1 MSKSTK
7 EILDIKTR
15 LLTDGLAIFVEGK
28 QFSTKYLKRIWQQTP
43 DKLKQVLLENLA
55 YAETHWLPLILN
67 KEKIVY
73 NTNQPL
79 FEPLFFKNQ
88 LYDLLFCE
96 EVDEVRQLTYL
107 KQFYNLEF
115 SFKETTATLPAGTE
129 FSWKK
134 KRQPIA
140 IVPFTFGKESLVTLA
155 LCLELGI
162 KPILVYCQ
170 EPSQPYE
177 EKYKLQKLAEIS
189 KKYKVPYYFIKH
201 QPGLFRYGKAFN
213 LKFRSEIGWGTQVTL
228 LTLLV
233 MPFVYHFQADYIL
246 YGNENSNNEKEL
258 ANGWKVYSSADQTGQ
273 ITGAQNNLVQI
284 LSNGHCQLKST
295 LEPLEEINIFHLLIH
310 RYPDLSRYLFSC
322 FAETPLYRGSQW
334 CNHCYK
340 CTRLYLFTK
349 ALGVNPAKIG
359 FKKDLLQSA
368 GDWRNYFG
376 SAVRTGST
384 DELDFAFYLL
394 YRKNDQSPCVKLFKE
409 KKLPHLKSWS
419 WYAGYFSQL
428 KAKDNLPKAYQK
440 KLLTIFNQDLTSFKK
455 LL

>member
-1 MSKSTK
+1 MAQK
-7 EILDIKTR
+7 EQSLKISASQFKRGFNLK
-15 LLTDGLAIFVEGK
+15 VMGK
-28 QFSTKYLKRIWQQTP
+28 NFATVYPDAIWQATP
-43 DKLKQVLLENLA
+43 DLLRQVLLENLA

-67 KEKIVY
+67 KEKIIY

-79 FEPLFFKNQ
+79 FEPLIFKNQ

-96 EVDEVRQLTYL
+96 EVDEVKQLTYL

-115 SFKETTATLPAGTE
+115 FFKETTATLPAGTE
-129 FSWKK
+129 FAWKK
-134 KRQPIA
+134 KRPPTA

-170 EPSQPYE
+170 EPSQPFE
-177 EKYKLQKLAEIS
+177 EQYKLPKLAEIS

-233 MPFVYHFQADYIL
+233 MPFVYYFQADYIL

-310 RYPDLSRYLFSC
+310 RYPDFSRYLFSC

-334 CNHCYK
+334 CNRCYK

-359 FKKDLLQSA
+359 FKKDLLKSVNVWQ
-368 GDWRNYFG
+368 NYFG
-376 SAVRTGST
+376 RDVRTGST

-409 KKLPHLKSWS
+409 KRLPRLKPWS
-419 WYAGYFSQL
+419 WYAGYFSRL
-428 KAKDNLPKAYQK
+428 KAKDNLPEVYQK
-440 KLLTIFNQDLTSFKK
+440 KLLNIFKQDLTAFRK
-455 LL
+455 LF